1 MKKDIKAKLFA
12 TTLKLPVLAI
22 INLIL
27 PRILGVSNFGKFEFL
42 NSISL
47 KLLSFFE
54 NGTLTGF
61 FVKYSK
67 NPNEIDFVYYYF
79 RFIILSTIIILI
91 FISFA
96 FILDFNFL
104 IWDDNPFIIVLLS
117 FLFAAELFLINFISR
132 VYESNNLTHKSE
144 FSKLIG
150 QTFLCTLLVI
160 TLYYFSGIK
169 LVWLYVI
176 YISLN
181 LLLIIYLG
189 TSNINF
195 FSKDLFK
202 ISGRTTYTKYLY
214 VYSSPLIVYFI
225 ISTAAEIFTRWY
237 LQKIGGDTE
246 QAFYGLS
253 LKIITILTLILAS
266 VIPILTREFSKA
278 GESVLTNKLYSKSF
292 INLLFLS
299 ISLSTIMSTNSD
311 FIIKIFGGSSFS
323 FASPVLKLVAFIPT
337 FQLLNQLNGSLLYSK
352 AKTKSYSKVG
362 IVLSVILVISTIF
375 FCGSFFDIGMNM
387 GAIGL
392 GFAYLL
398 NNILRTI
405 ILTTLIIYSLKTPI
419 SKFTFKILYTILIG
433 TLPLFLINYLYGESD
448 SIMIFVQ
455 FFMFL
460 ITLRYLMPN
469 LFKEISYGI
478 KGIFVR

>member
-1 MKKDIKAKLFA
+1 MRKDIKAKLLA
-12 TTLKLPVLAI
+12 TTLKLPVLAV

-67 NPNEIDFVYYYF
+67 NPNDINFVYYYF
-79 RFIILSTIIILI
+79 RFIVLSTIIISI
-91 FISFA
+91 FISSA
-96 FILDFNFL
+96 FILGFNFL
-104 IWDDNPFIIVLLS
+104 IWEDNSFVVVLLS
-117 FLFAAELFLINFISR
+117 FLFAAEIFLINFISR

-144 FSKLIG
+144 FLKLIS
-150 QTFLCTLLVI
+150 QIFLCTFLAI
-160 TLYYFSGIK
+160 SFYYLSEIK

-181 LLLIIYLG
+181 LFLIIYLG
-189 TSNINF
+189 SSNINF
-195 FSKDLFK
+195 FSKNLFK
-202 ISGRTTYTKYLY
+202 INGTYYTEYLY
-214 VYSSPLIVYFI
+214 KYSSPLLVYFI
-225 ISTAAEIFTRWY
+225 ISTVSEIFTRWY

-266 VIPILTREFSKA
+266 VIPILTREFSKS

-323 FASPVLKLVAFIPT
+323 LASPVLKLVAFTPT
-337 FQLLNQLNGSLLYSK
+337 FQILNQLNGSLLYSK
-352 AKTKSYSKVG
+352 GKTKSYSKVG
-362 IVLSVILVISTIF
+362 IVLSLILVISTIF
-375 FCGSFFDIGMNM
+375 FCGNLFDIGMNM

-405 ILTTLIIYSLKTPI
+405 ILTILIILSFKTSI
-419 SKFTFKILYTILIG
+419 SKFAFKIFYTLLIG
-433 TLPLFLINYLYGESD
+433 TLPLLLIKFLFSESD
-448 SIMIFVQ
+448 LIIIFVQ
-455 FFMFL
+455 IIVFL
-460 ITLRYLMPN
+460 IILKYLMSN
-469 LFKEISYGI
+469 LFKEISHGI
-478 KGIFVR
+478 KGIFIR

>member
-67 NPNEIDFVYYYF
+67 NPDEIDFVYYYF

-195 FSKDLFK
+195 FSK
-202 ISGRTTYTKYLY
+202 
-214 VYSSPLIVYFI
+214 
-225 ISTAAEIFTRWY
+225 
-237 LQKIGGDTE
+237 
-246 QAFYGLS
+246 
-253 LKIITILTLILAS
+253 
-266 VIPILTREFSKA
+266 VI
-278 GESVLTNKLYSKSF
+278 
-292 INLLFLS
+292 
-299 ISLSTIMSTNSD
+299 
-311 FIIKIFGGSSFS
+311 
-323 FASPVLKLVAFIPT
+323 
-337 FQLLNQLNGSLLYSK
+337 
-352 AKTKSYSKVG
+352 
-362 IVLSVILVISTIF
+362 
-375 FCGSFFDIGMNM
+375 
-387 GAIGL
+387 
-392 GFAYLL
+392 
-398 NNILRTI
+398 
-405 ILTTLIIYSLKTPI
+405 
-419 SKFTFKILYTILIG
+419 
-433 TLPLFLINYLYGESD
+433 
-448 SIMIFVQ
+448 
-455 FFMFL
+455 
-460 ITLRYLMPN
+460 
-469 LFKEISYGI
+469 
-478 KGIFVR
+478 

>member
-1 MKKDIKAKLFA
+1 MKKDIKAKLLA
-12 TTLKLPVLAI
+12 TSLKLPVLAI

-27 PRILGVSNFGKFEFL
+27 PRILGVSNFGRFEFL

-61 FVKYSK
+61 FVKFSK
-67 NPNEIDFVYYYF
+67 NPNEINFVYYYF

-91 FISFA
+91 FICLA

-104 IWDDNPFIIVLLS
+104 IWENNSFTIVLLS

-132 VYESNNLTHKSE
+132 VYESNNLTNKSE
-144 FSKLIG
+144 FLKLIG
-150 QTFLCTLLVI
+150 QIFLCTILSI
-160 TLYYFSGIK
+160 IFYYLSGIK

-181 LLLIIYLG
+181 LFLITYLG
-189 TSNINF
+189 SSNINF

-202 ISGRTTYTKYLY
+202 IKGTYYTEYLY
-214 VYSSPLIVYFI
+214 KYSSPLLVYFI
-225 ISTAAEIFTRWY
+225 ISTVTEIFARWY
-237 LQKIGGDTE
+237 LQKIGGDSE

-253 LKIITILTLILAS
+253 LKIVTIFTLILAS
-266 VIPILTREFSKA
+266 VIPILTREFSKS

-311 FIIKIFGGSSFS
+311 LIIRIFGGSSFS
-323 FASPVLKLVAFIPT
+323 LASPVLKFVAFTPT
-337 FQLLNQLNGSLLYSK
+337 FQILNQLNGSLLYSK
-352 AKTKSYSKVG
+352 GKTKSYSKVG
-362 IVLSVILVISTIF
+362 IVLSLVLVISTIF
-375 FCGSFFDIGMNM
+375 FCGNLLGIGMNM

-405 ILTTLIIYSLKTPI
+405 ILTILIIFSLNASI
-419 SKFTFKILYTILIG
+419 SIFTFKIFYTLLIG
-433 TLPLFLINYLYGESD
+433 TLPLLLVKYLFSESD
-448 SIMIFVQ
+448 LIMIFVQ
-455 FFMFL
+455 FFTFL
-460 ITLRYLMPN
+460 IVLKYSMSN
-469 LFKEISYGI
+469 LFNEISHGI
-478 KGIFVR
+478 KGVFFR